1 MKKLIN
7 RLVLVA
13 TITLTVGCS
22 QNPARVK
29 SPSSDIPPA
38 PVLSE
43 KARKDANLAY
53 KELVEHYK
61 LLRLY
66 AKEQKEKADSKP
78 PETVCHVKFGDIR
91 LPMIGLGEIHLVI
104 ISFCTAAGS

>member
-1 MKKLIN
+1 MKRLI
-7 RLVLVA
+7 RQL
-13 TITLTVGCS
+13 TLGTLIAFSVGCS
-22 QNPARVK
+22 HNPAIIK
-29 SPSSDIPPA
+29 PPTSDIPP
-38 PVLSE
+38 PPFLSE
-43 KARKDANLAY
+43 KARKDSQLAY

-61 LLRLY
+61 VLRLY

-104 ISFCTAAGS
+104 ISFCTTSGS

>member
-1 MKKLIN
+1 MEKLIN
-7 RLVLVA
+7 RLAAIALIILA
-13 TITLTVGCS
+13 VGCS
-22 QNPARVK
+22 HNPAIVK
-29 SPSSDIPPA
+29 SPSADIPPT

-61 LLRLY
+61 VLRVY
-66 AKEQKEKADSKP
+66 AKEQKQKADSKP
-78 PETVCHVKFGDIR
+78 PEIVCQVKFGDIR

-104 ISFCTAAGS
+104 ISFCIATGF

>member
-1 MKKLIN
+1 MKRLIKQ
-7 RLVLVA
+7 L
-13 TITLTVGCS
+13 TLGALIAFSAGCS
-22 QNPARVK
+22 HNPAIVK
-29 SPSSDIPPA
+29 PPTSDIPPS

-43 KARKDANLAY
+43 KARKDSQLAY

-61 LLRLY
+61 VLRLY

-78 PETVCHVKFGDIR
+78 PEMVCQVKFGDIR

-104 ISFCTAAGS
+104 ISFCTTAGS

>member
-7 RLVLVA
+7 RLA
-13 TITLTVGCS
+13 FAASIALTAGCS
-22 QNPARVK
+22 QNPAIVK
-29 SPSSDIPPA
+29 SPSADIPPA

-53 KELVEHYK
+53 KELVEHYRV
-61 LLRLY
+61 LRIY
-66 AKEQKEKADSKP
+66 AKEQKQKADCKP
-78 PETVCHVKFGDIR
+78 PEVVCQVKFGDIR

-104 ISFCTAAGS
+104 ISICTTSGS